1 MKQLLEQPTNQT
13 VSTIVTVVILA
24 CLGLFVTY
32 VMDVGHSYND
42 LPFRDSGVFLYA
54 GQQVLEGK
62 IPYRDV
68 WDHKPPA
75 VFYVNALGLLIGK
88 GHIDGIYILEKLS
101 VYAASVCG
109 FFLMS
114 RAFDAISAVFA
125 TILWLITLP
134 LILDGGNLVTE
145 YALPWQFL
153 ILYLFWSIEKHKT
166 YSWKCVAL
174 GIAVSMCFLFKPNT
188 IGIGIAVVVY
198 WLGAHVLVRRTLSS
212 LRPIVLVGVGSVLLG
227 LAIAAYFRVNHAF
240 GALFDAVLR
249 YNIVYSA
256 TDSQSKFFSLS
267 DGIATL
273 PSTGIYA
280 LALTAWITGLF
291 MVIHNDDQDK
301 TIRPLLAVS
310 LVGLP
315 VELVLSSISG
325 RSYNHYYMAWL
336 PMMTILVAFFAYT
349 LRQHIPTR
357 LDVFGCWRIRLTTVI
372 LIGLLVAFWTQQS
385 ATMRFKQ
392 KANQERYIHVT
403 EYIQKNTHEQE
414 YVLMWGAEAV
424 VNFMSRRPSP
434 TRFVYQYPLYTV
446 SYQSA
451 TLVQEFM
458 HDIETN
464 KPVLIIDTSATNGVI
479 PPLNPDQRSGWSPL
493 NDPYGLSYGVLPE
506 MESVFAYIHSHYTL
520 VDTIHAWNVYRRVD

>member
-1 MKQLLEQPTNQT
+1 MKRLNEQIANQT
-13 VSTIVTVVILA
+13 VSTIVTVFILA
-24 CLGLFVTY
+24 SLGIFVDHI
-32 VMDVGHSYND
+32 MDVGHTYND
-42 LPFRDSGVFLYA
+42 FPFRDSGVFLYT

-109 FFLMS
+109 FFLMI

-153 ILYLFWSIEKHKT
+153 ILYFFWSIEKHKT
-166 YSWKCVAL
+166 YAWKCVAL
-174 GIAVSMCFLFKPNT
+174 GIAVGVCVLFKQNT
-188 IGIGIAVVVY
+188 IGIGVAVVAY
-198 WLGAHVLVRRTLSS
+198 WLGAHVLVRRTISS
-212 LRPIVLVGVGSVLLG
+212 LRPILLVGFGSGLLG
-227 LAIAAYFRVNHAF
+227 LAIAAYFRANHAF
-240 GALFDAVLR
+240 GALLDAVLR

-256 TDSQSKFFSLS
+256 TESQSKFFSLS

-310 LVGLP
+310 LIGLP
-315 VELVLSSISG
+315 VELVLSSIVSQDD
-325 RSYNHYYMAWL
+325 HI
-336 PMMTILVAFFAYT
+336 TIIT
-349 LRQHIPTR
+349 WR
-357 LDVFGCWRIRLTTVI
+357 GC
-372 LIGLLVAFWTQQS
+372 Q
-385 ATMRFKQ
+385 
-392 KANQERYIHVT
+392 
-403 EYIQKNTHEQE
+403 
-414 YVLMWGAEAV
+414 
-424 VNFMSRRPSP
+424 
-434 TRFVYQYPLYTV
+434 
-446 SYQSA
+446 
-451 TLVQEFM
+451 
-458 HDIETN
+458 
-464 KPVLIIDTSATNGVI
+464 
-479 PPLNPDQRSGWSPL
+479 
-493 NDPYGLSYGVLPE
+493 
-506 MESVFAYIHSHYTL
+506 
-520 VDTIHAWNVYRRVD
+520 